1 VNLFIL
7 LIRDEYFLL
16 IFRESIS
23 SCEARKAA
31 TDGKVEPL

>member
-1 VNLFIL
+1 MNLFIF
-7 LIRDEYFLL
+7 LIRNENFLL

-31 TDGKVEPL
+31 SDSEVEQL